1 MIRSRCANC
10 GSRTASR
17 SARREGKEWFCSQSC
32 LLEWES
38 RFGHGRGFASVAS
51 PKRHGSVGWLF
62 TLARLVR
69 WTVTAIVLVV
79 VTLVVTGAR
88 LGDVLGLRRAFV
100 FGLAAFA
107 LASLA
112 GGLSPTPATL
122 ILARALQEPP
132 PR

>member
-1 MIRSRCANC
+1 MLLVILLA
-10 GSRTASR
+10 GQAMASMDASILAIAAPSLR
-17 SARREGKEWFCSQSC
+17 IDLHASGAQ
-32 LLEWES
+32 LQLIVAMYTIV
-38 RFGHGRGFASVAS
+38 FA
-51 PKRHGSVGWLF
+51 
-62 TLARLVR
+62 
-69 WTVTAIVLVV
+69 
-79 VTLVVTGAR
+79 TLVVTGAR